1 VSADDSA
8 DLRDA
13 QPSTFP
19 FTGKLG
25 ALRSELLKHELPVAK
40 TILDPLWSRDAD
52 RLEKEYMRQHP
63 WELTREALI
72 NDLTETRTAISFDR
86 SSLPIALAVT
96 GIICRYIRRS
106 ALERFG

>member
-1 VSADDSA
+1 
-8 DLRDA
+8 
-13 QPSTFP
+13 
-19 FTGKLG
+19 
-25 ALRSELLKHELPVAK
+25 
-40 TILDPLWSRDAD
+40 
-52 RLEKEYMRQHP
+52 MRQHP